1 MKFEVHLDS
10 VTGKTKHVVD
20 LEKDGSSCRVSLD
33 GQPVDADVILAAPN
47 AVSVL
52 LNGTAFEIHIAPS
65 LDGTYKLQTGP
76 HEFQADVRDPRA
88 WRGRKQS
95 ALEAEGRQQIIAPM
109 PGKVIRLLVKVGDEV
124 EAGQGLIVVEAMK
137 MQNEIR
143 SPKKGKVER
152 IQAKEGQAV
161 NAGDILA
168 WVD

>member
-10 VTGKTKHVVD
+10 ATGRTTHVVD
-20 LEKDGSSCRVSLD
+20 LEKDGFSYKVSLD

-47 AVSVL
+47 AVSVI
-52 LNGTAFEIHIAPS
+52 LNGSAFEIHIAPS

-76 HEFQADVRDPRA
+76 HEFQADVCDSRS
-88 WRGRKQS
+88 WRGKKHGG
-95 ALEAEGRQQIIAPM
+95 LEAEGRQHIVAPM
-109 PGKVIRLLVKVGDEV
+109 PGKVIRLLVHVGDTV
-124 EAGQGLIVVEAMK
+124 AAGQGLLVVEAMK

-152 IQAKEGQAV
+152 LQATEGQAV
-161 NAGDILA
+161 NAGDVLA

>member
-10 VTGKTKHVVD
+10 VTGKSKHIVE
-20 LEKDGSSCRVSLD
+20 LEKDGSSYKVLLD
-33 GQPVDADVILAAPN
+33 GQPVPADVILAAPN
-47 AVSVL
+47 AVSVI
-52 LNGTAFEIHIAPS
+52 LNGTAFEVHIAPS

-88 WRGRKQS
+88 WRGRKAG
-95 ALEAEGRQQIIAPM
+95 ALEAEGRQQIVAPM
-109 PGKVIRLLVKVGDEV
+109 PGKIIRLLVKPGDQV

-152 IQAKEGQAV
+152 LQAKEGQAV
-161 NAGDILA
+161 NAGDVLA

>member
-1 MKFEVHLDS
+1 MKFEVHLNS
-10 VTGKTKHVVD
+10 VAGNSTHIVD
-20 LEKDGSSCRVSLD
+20 LAKDGSSYKVSLD
-33 GQPVDADVILAAPN
+33 GQPVSADVILAAPN
-47 AVSVL
+47 AVSVI

-88 WRGRKQS
+88 WRGRKGG
-95 ALEAEGRQQIIAPM
+95 ALEAEGRQQIVAPM
-109 PGKVIRLLVKVGDEV
+109 PGKIIRLLVNAGDEV

-152 IQAKEGQAV
+152 LHAKEGQAV
-161 NAGDILA
+161 NAGDVLA